1 MPDKVFIDTNVLI
14 YGYSEDEPD
23 KRQRAIDCVGSGEA
37 WISTQVLNE
46 TINVLKRKFSL
57 SYSQIR
63 DAVQELSEGFPIV
76 LVSVNTIE
84 MALNLAERYQYSY
97 FDSLILA
104 SALEAGCQILYSEDL
119 QPTFRTL
126 SVTTS
131 QKRKGRES
139 KYLSRGVSW
148 RQAAS
153 N

>member
-23 KRQRAIDCVGSGEA
+23 KRQRAIDCVRSGEA

-119 QPTFRTL
+119 HDGQRIENQLMIVNPF
-126 SVTTS
+126 
-131 QKRKGRES
+131 G
-139 KYLSRGVSW
+139 
-148 RQAAS
+148 
-153 N
+153 

>member
-23 KRQRAIDCVGSGEA
+23 KRQRAIDCVRSGEA

-119 QPTFRTL
+119 QDGQRIENQLTIVNPF
-126 SVTTS
+126 
-131 QKRKGRES
+131 G
-139 KYLSRGVSW
+139 
-148 RQAAS
+148 
-153 N
+153 

>member
-1 MPDKVFIDTNVLI
+1 LL
-14 YGYSEDEPD
+14 EDEPN
-23 KRQRAIDCVGSGEA
+23 KRQRAIDCVRSAEA

-63 DAVQELSEGFPIV
+63 DAVQEISKGFPII

-84 MALNLAERYQYSY
+84 IALNLAERYQYSY

-119 QPTFRTL
+119 QDGQRIENQLTIVNPF
-126 SVTTS
+126 
-131 QKRKGRES
+131 G
-139 KYLSRGVSW
+139 
-148 RQAAS
+148 
-153 N
+153 

>member
-23 KRQRAIDCVGSGEA
+23 KRQQAIDCVRSGEA

-63 DAVQELSEGFPIV
+63 EAVQELSEGFPIV

-119 QPTFRTL
+119 QDGQRIENQLTIVNPF
-126 SVTTS
+126 
-131 QKRKGRES
+131 G
-139 KYLSRGVSW
+139 
-148 RQAAS
+148 
-153 N
+153 

>member
-23 KRQRAIDCVGSGEA
+23 KRQRAIDCVRSGEA

-63 DAVQELSEGFPIV
+63 DAVQEVSKGFPII

-119 QPTFRTL
+119 QDGQRIENQLMIINPF
-126 SVTTS
+126 S
-131 QKRKGRES
+131 
-139 KYLSRGVSW
+139 
-148 RQAAS
+148 
-153 N
+153 

>member
-23 KRQRAIDCVGSGEA
+23 KRQRAIDCVRSGEA

-63 DAVQELSEGFPIV
+63 EAVQELSEGFPIV

-119 QPTFRTL
+119 QDGQRIENQLMIVNPF
-126 SVTTS
+126 
-131 QKRKGRES
+131 G
-139 KYLSRGVSW
+139 
-148 RQAAS
+148 
-153 N
+153 

>member
-23 KRQRAIDCVGSGEA
+23 KRQQAIDCVRSGEA

-63 DAVQELSEGFPIV
+63 EAVQELSEGFPIV

-104 SALEAGCQILYSEDL
+104 SALEARCQILYSEDL
-119 QPTFRTL
+119 HDGQRIENQLTIINPF
-126 SVTTS
+126 S
-131 QKRKGRES
+131 
-139 KYLSRGVSW
+139 
-148 RQAAS
+148 
-153 N
+153 

>member
-23 KRQRAIDCVGSGEA
+23 KQQRAIDCVRSGEA

-63 DAVQELSEGFPIV
+63 DAVQELSEGFPII

-119 QPTFRTL
+119 QDGQRIENQLMIVNPF
-126 SVTTS
+126 S
-131 QKRKGRES
+131 
-139 KYLSRGVSW
+139 
-148 RQAAS
+148 
-153 N
+153 

>member
-14 YGYSEDEPD
+14 YGYSEDEPN
-23 KRQRAIDCVGSGEA
+23 KRQQAIDCVLSAEA

-63 DAVQELSEGFPIV
+63 EAVQEISKGFPIV

-84 MALNLAERYQYSY
+84 IALNLAERYQYSY

-119 QPTFRTL
+119 QDGQRIENQLTIVNPF
-126 SVTTS
+126 
-131 QKRKGRES
+131 G
-139 KYLSRGVSW
+139 
-148 RQAAS
+148 
-153 N
+153 

>member
-14 YGYSEDEPD
+14 YGYSEDEPN
-23 KRQRAIDCVGSGEA
+23 KRQQAIDCVLSAEA

-63 DAVQELSEGFPIV
+63 EAVQEISKGFPIV

-119 QPTFRTL
+119 QDGQRIENQLTIVNPF
-126 SVTTS
+126 
-131 QKRKGRES
+131 G
-139 KYLSRGVSW
+139 
-148 RQAAS
+148 
-153 N
+153 

>member
-23 KRQRAIDCVGSGEA
+23 KRQRAIDCVRSGEA

-119 QPTFRTL
+119 QHGQRIENQLMIVNPF
-126 SVTTS
+126 
-131 QKRKGRES
+131 G
-139 KYLSRGVSW
+139 
-148 RQAAS
+148 
-153 N
+153 

>member
-14 YGYSEDEPD
+14 YGYSEDEPN
-23 KRQRAIDCVGSGEA
+23 KRQQAIDCVLSAEA

-63 DAVQELSEGFPIV
+63 EAVQEISKGFPII

-119 QPTFRTL
+119 QDGQRIENQLTIVNPF
-126 SVTTS
+126 
-131 QKRKGRES
+131 G
-139 KYLSRGVSW
+139 
-148 RQAAS
+148 
-153 N
+153 